1 MAGSMKLLM
10 TTDAVGGVWSY
21 SLELARALA
30 PHGIEIVLA
39 TMGPPPS
46 DAQREEAGRHRN
58 VRLVTSQFRLEWMP
72 GSWEDVERAGEWLL
86 ALEERER
93 PDLVHLNGYVH
104 AALPWRAPVCIVAH
118 SCSCSWWRAVKQ
130 EPAPASWD
138 RYRSAVRNGLDAATL
153 VIAPTRAMLYALTFE
168 YGRIGNARVIYNAR
182 RASHFPMLEKENLV
196 LSAGR
201 FWDEAKNVSALESVA
216 PRLKWPVYVAGDT
229 EMSGIGAVEATA
241 CCSLGAISQG
251 ALARWMGRAS
261 IYALPARYEPFGLS
275 ALEAALAGCA
285 LVLGNIPSLRELWR
299 DAALFV
305 EPDDHDTLAHTLQRL
320 IADAELRHTIARRCR
335 TRAFAFGPGTMA
347 ADYLR
352 AYESVLGAAGT
363 WMEESRCAS

>member
-1 MAGSMKLLM
+1 VIA
-10 TTDAVGGVWSY
+10 
-21 SLELARALA
+21 
-30 PHGIEIVLA
+30 
-39 TMGPPPS
+39 
-46 DAQREEAGRHRN
+46 AGR
-58 VRLVTSQFRLEWMP
+58 
-72 GSWEDVERAGEWLL
+72 A
-86 ALEERER
+86 
-93 PDLVHLNGYVH
+93 
-104 AALPWRAPVCIVAH
+104 
-118 SCSCSWWRAVKQ
+118 
-130 EPAPASWD
+130 
-138 RYRSAVRNGLDAATL
+138 
-153 VIAPTRAMLYALTFE
+153 
-168 YGRIGNARVIYNAR
+168 
-182 RASHFPMLEKENLV
+182 
-196 LSAGR
+196 
-201 FWDEAKNVSALESVA
+201 WDEAKNIAAICGVA
-216 PRLKWPVYVAGDT
+216 RRLPWPVYVAGSAKAPD
-229 EMSGIGAVEATA
+229 GQARDLPDVHL
-241 CCSLGAISQG
+241 LGH
-251 ALARWMGRAS
+251 LAAADLEQWFRRAA